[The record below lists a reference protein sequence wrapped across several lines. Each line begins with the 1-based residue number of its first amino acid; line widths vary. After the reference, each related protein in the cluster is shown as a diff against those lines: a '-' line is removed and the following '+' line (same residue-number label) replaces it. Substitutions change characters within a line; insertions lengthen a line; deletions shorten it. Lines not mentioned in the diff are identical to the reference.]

1 MICVLTGGTGGA
13 KFVDGLRQVIPPE
26 EITLIVNT
34 GDDLLWWG
42 LYVSPDIDSITYVLS
57 GLLSRER
64 GWGVKGDTFLCLQA
78 MGQLGEPTWFHT
90 GDRDLAVHL
99 LRSRLL
105 AEGKTLSEA
114 TSTICDK
121 LGVKARI
128 LPMSDS
134 RVETRVDTPSGE
146 LSFEEYFVQ
155 RWYQDPV
162 NSVRFAG
169 ASDAEPAPGVIEAI
183 VSADAVLIAPSN
195 PITSIGPILS
205 VPGIREALCS
215 ARGKVAAVSPIV
227 GNAPVAGPAGILMTA
242 QGLPCSIAG
251 VAKAY
256 EDFLDLLV
264 CDTRDARAAEALRG
278 NGLRVQCA
286 QTIMRSAEDSAALA
300 QTVLSYT
307 ISGLL
312 SEQPSAD
319 ESVSDK
325 AGGPNRRRPA
335 VILIPVKNLSAAK
348 QRLAAVL
355 DQPRAPN
362 WRRPCCT
369 MLWPHLPRGRA
380 RPACALVTSDPFA
393 IELARQYD
401 FEIIPDPA
409 NPGET
414 GAIEMATRFCVVRG
428 SDSTLVVPADIPL
441 IQAGELDQILAYA
454 PAEGSVLAP
463 AADGRGTNAAFRRPA
478 NLFPLRFGNDSF
490 KPHLAAAQA
499 TGKPCIVLQ
508 LPGIALDVDNPE
520 DLQRLLAHPG
530 ETRTQSLVR
539 ELGTRWPLSG
549 HRNEGL

>member
-13 KFVDGLRQVIPPE
+13 KFVDGLRQVIPAE
-26 EITLIVNT
+26 EITMVVNT

-105 AEGKTLSEA
+105 AEGKTLSGA
-114 TSTICDK
+114 TATICDK

-134 RVETRVDTPSGE
+134 RVETRIDTPSGE

-169 ASDAEPAPGVIEAI
+169 ATDAEAAPGVIDAI

-205 VPGIREALCS
+205 VPGIREALRS

-264 CDTRDARAAEALRG
+264 CDTQDAQAAEVLRRT
-278 NGLRVQCA
+278 GLRVQCA
-286 QTIMRSAEDSAALA
+286 QTIMRSAEDRAALA
-300 QTVLSYT
+300 RSVLSFT
-307 ISGLL
+307 IPGLH
-312 SEQPSAD
+312 
-319 ESVSDK
+319 SD
-325 AGGPNRRRPA
+325 GP
-335 VILIPVKNLSAAK
+335 VTIDKSAA
-348 QRLAAVL
+348 RAAT
-355 DQPRAPN
+355 DQP
-362 WRRPCCT
+362 
-369 MLWPHLPRGRA
+369 
-380 RPACALVTSDPFA
+380 
-393 IELARQYD
+393 
-401 FEIIPDPA
+401 
-409 NPGET
+409 
-414 GAIEMATRFCVVRG
+414 
-428 SDSTLVVPADIPL
+428 
-441 IQAGELDQILAYA
+441 
-454 PAEGSVLAP
+454 
-463 AADGRGTNAAFRRPA
+463 
-478 NLFPLRFGNDSF
+478 
-490 KPHLAAAQA
+490 
-499 TGKPCIVLQ
+499 
-508 LPGIALDVDNPE
+508 
-520 DLQRLLAHPG
+520 
-530 ETRTQSLVR
+530 
-539 ELGTRWPLSG
+539 
-549 HRNEGL
+549 